1 MRENKTSR
9 EIMKNNEGYE
19 GNILIAIHKSEDFG
33 HLFHSLLIYMS
44 HFILGKIT
52 VGKTLLTLNMIVLLY
67 W

>member
-19 GNILIAIHKSEDFG
+19 GNILIAIHKIEDLG

-44 HFILGKIT
+44 ISFWVK
-52 VGKTLLTLNMIVLLY
+52 
-67 W
+67 